1 MGSATR
7 SLSRALAVVTPR
19 LEVAAPGCFW
29 LEPFVDRKAPSQA
42 QGEAEFAQSVRQVAA
57 SEGFASN
64 SVGVAHG
71 AITAHA
77 LARYGSESFARI
89 PTGREADF
97 LATLPCAAL
106 PLSPR
111 TLGLLQGV
119 GVTHIADLQ
128 RINAASLIARFGHE
142 GERLYALS
150 RGRDPRGPRSH
161 PVEEPTR
168 IHLPLPAPC
177 LSVEPLLFVLRSA
190 LERLVDAQVE
200 RGRAVARV
208 RLILHRDH
216 GEDLQ
221 CEIAPSRP
229 TTRPRLLL
237 ELLRLAL
244 AERLN
249 PQGSPG
255 SDESAPAIDALTLQ
269 VLDRAKAIPRQRDLF
284 VERATDPALLE
295 RVLLRL
301 SNRLGL
307 HALRHPERVDTRH
320 PDRQGRWRSLDKAS
334 PPPPSNLPPP
344 LSHARA
350 CYRRLDTALP
360 VVCSRD
366 DLLDLSA
373 LDEGQVQ
380 VRAWHG
386 AERRA
391 GSWWEGEYDR
401 TYSWAEL
408 EDGRIYR
415 LYEVRRTGQW
425 FLEGWLD

>member
-7 SLSRALAVVTPR
+7 ALIRALAVVSPR

-42 QGEAEFAQSVRQVAA
+42 QGESDFAQDVRQAA
-57 SEGFASN
+57 AAEGFPQS

-77 LARYGSESFARI
+77 VACYGPGPFARI
-89 PTGREADF
+89 PTGDEADF
-97 LATLPCAAL
+97 LGTLPCAAL

-119 GVTHIADLQ
+119 GVTHIAALQ
-128 RINAASLIARFGHE
+128 RIDAAALIARFGHE
-142 GERLYALS
+142 GERLYALA
-150 RGRDPRGPRSH
+150 RGRDPRGPGRS
-161 PVEEPTR
+161 PVEDPTR
-168 IHLPLPAPC
+168 IHLPLAAPC

-190 LERLVDAQVE
+190 LERLVDAQAE

-208 RLILHRDH
+208 RLVLHRDH

-221 CEIAPSRP
+221 CEVAPSRP
-229 TTRPRLLL
+229 TTRSRLLL

-244 AERLN
+244 AERLH
-249 PQGSPG
+249 PVEPLPAE
-255 SDESAPAIDALTLQ
+255 ESAPAIDALTLQ
-269 VLDRAKAIPRQRDLF
+269 VLDQAKVIPRQRDLF
-284 VERATDPALLE
+284 VERSTDPALLE

-301 SNRLGL
+301 NNRLGRQ
-307 HALRHPERVDTRH
+307 ALRRPERVDTRH
-320 PDRQGRWRSLDKAS
+320 PDHQGRWGSLERAS
-334 PPPPSNLPPP
+334 PAPPADLRPPPPD
-344 LSHARA
+344 ARV
-350 CYRRLDTALP
+350 CYRRLDTPLP
-360 VVCSRD
+360 VGRPKD

-373 LDEGQVQ
+373 LGEGQVQ

-391 GSWWEGEYDR
+391 GSWWEGGYDR
-401 TYSWAEL
+401 IYGWAEL

-415 LYEVRRTGQW
+415 LYEVRRTREW
-425 FLEGWLD
+425 FLEGWMD